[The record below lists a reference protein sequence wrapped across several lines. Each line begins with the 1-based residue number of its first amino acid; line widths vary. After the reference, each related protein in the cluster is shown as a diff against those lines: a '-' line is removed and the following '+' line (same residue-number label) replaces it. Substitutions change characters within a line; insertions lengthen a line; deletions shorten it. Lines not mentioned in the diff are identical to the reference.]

1 MRSVRQN
8 RPKNGHGT
16 ALWQKKGIWKRQAPF
31 ARRQK
36 PSSLQSAGSFRCAK
50 HLGTCQNAVC
60 WPFSGGFAA
69 RRVEVRASVRRAC
82 GRRTGLRCCLGMRRG
97 GATSRCRRESFSPD
111 PVSSFGGGESRA
123 RGEFWPYASASPC
136 RAVVL
141 VRNCVLF
148 AGSQCR
154 SVRFAK
160 AMWDPCGDARVC
172 EVGQGRSE
180 AAGRMRR
187 ATGRENEEAVDGL
200 CEGARPPC
208 RALASFYPGFSDGAC
223 AELVES
229 VCKGGLQRYNET
241 V

>member
-1 MRSVRQN
+1 MATEPRSGRRKAFGSARLRLPGDKSPARFNLPVLFAAQN
-8 RPKNGHGT
+8 ISERARTRFAGH
-16 ALWQKKGIWKRQAPF
+16 
-31 ARRQK
+31 
-36 PSSLQSAGSFRCAK
+36 
-50 HLGTCQNAVC
+50 
-60 WPFSGGFAA
+60 FSGGFAA
-69 RRVEVRASVRRAC
+69 WRVEVRASVRRAC

-180 AAGRMRR
+180 AVGRMRR
-187 ATGRENEEAVDGL
+187 ATGRENEEAMDGL

-208 RALASFYPGFSDGAC
+208 RALASLYPGFSDGAC

-229 VCKGGLQRYNET
+229 VCKGGLQRYNKA